1 MPSPRTPGIIDQM
14 PSHEEG
20 EFELVLGNKQL
31 LSVFFLVI
39 LLLGVFFSMGYIVG
53 RNTAPA
59 TTLSASN
66 RTPPIVVDAT
76 GGIAMPP
83 PDATKPSALD
93 NPPKVERP
101 IKDPL
106 KTQPVNV
113 EPVKVE
119 PIKPSPAKP
128 APAKVEPVKP
138 VPTKTTPPAKL
149 EPPKPE
155 PVKPP
160 QKAETTKP
168 KPEPVKTIE
177 PVKPAPTT
185 GKGGNYLQVVATKR
199 ADAEKVVAVL
209 SQKGFAAS
217 ITPVPDSALVR
228 VVVGP
233 LAESAIAKTREGL
246 NAAGYKPILRKF

>member
-1 MPSPRTPGIIDQM
+1 MLGLSTPGIIDQM

-59 TTLSASN
+59 TTLSASS
-66 RTPPIVVDAT
+66 RTPPIIVDST
-76 GGIAMPP
+76 GGIPAPP
-83 PDATKPSALD
+83 PYSSKPSALD
-93 NPPKVERP
+93 NPRKVEP
-101 IKDPL
+101 PAKDPI
-106 KTQPVNV
+106 KTQPVV
-113 EPVKVE
+113 VE
-119 PIKPSPAKP
+119 PIKP
-128 APAKVEPVKP
+128 EPVKP
-138 VPTKTTPPAKL
+138 AKPEPVKPEPVKPAPVKPL
-149 EPPKPE
+149 PVAVAKVEPPKPE

-160 QKAETTKP
+160 QKAETPKP
-168 KPEPVKTIE
+168 KPEPVKPA
-177 PVKPAPTT
+177 PVKPPPVTV
-185 GKGGNYLQVVATKR
+185 KGGNYLQVVATKR
-199 ADAEKVVAVL
+199 PDAEKVVASL

-217 ITPVPDSALVR
+217 ITPVPDSSLVR

-246 NAAGYKPILRKF
+246 NAAGYKPMLRKF